1 MTFTRSDIVKR
12 FVALLGF
19 LAACSTSAAQQQA
32 AKPVSSNVV
41 GADSPRQAVQAF
53 LAAAHAQDL
62 KAMALVWGTNDGP
75 ARDVVQASQL
85 EKRELIMQCY
95 VTHDSYS
102 VLSEVPGEKGARVLS
117 VSLTKGQLA
126 RQSKFTAVKGRGDR
140 WFIQD
145 IQLEPLKDL
154 CAAS

>member
-32 AKPVSSNVV
+32 ATPVSSNVV

>member
-1 MTFTRSDIVKR
+1 MKR
-12 FVALLGF
+12 FVAVLVF
-19 LAACSTSAAQQQA
+19 LAACSTSAAQQR
-32 AKPVSSNVV
+32 PTTTVSSNVV
-41 GADSPRQAVQAF
+41 GADTPRQAVQQF

-75 ARDVVQASQL
+75 ARDVVESSQL

-95 VTHDSYS
+95 VSHDSYS
-102 VLSEVPGEKGARVLS
+102 VLSEVPGEKGARILA

-140 WFIQD
+140 WFVED
-145 IQLEPLKDL
+145 VQLEPLKDL